1 MEDKDH
7 ETPINRGE
15 MFMRERRNRQKQP
28 EEVEPNVE
36 ETQEGEKM
44 NTSLVAV
51 LTASIVLGGT
61 ILGFLVGWFSSAY
74 YQSFLDNVLEDKENQ
89 ETQFQVTPHPEM
101 LDSDGNMIPF
111 TVSKLISVEFDPVDA
126 FDSDPFDDD

>member
-15 MFMRERRNRQKQP
+15 MFMRERRNRQTQP
-28 EEVEPNVE
+28 EEVEPKVE

-89 ETQFQVTPHPEM
+89 EAQFQVTPHPEM

>member
-15 MFMRERRNRQKQP
+15 MFMRERRNRRKQP

-36 ETQEGEKM
+36 ETQEGEKT

-74 YQSFLDNVLEDKENQ
+74 YQSFLDNVLEYKENQ
-89 ETQFQVTPHPEM
+89 EAQFQVTPHPEM
-101 LDSDGNMIPF
+101 LDSDEI
-111 TVSKLISVEFDPVDA
+111 
-126 FDSDPFDDD
+126 

>member
-15 MFMRERRNRQKQP
+15 MFMRERRNRRKQP

-74 YQSFLDNVLEDKENQ
+74 YQSFLDNVLEYKENQ
-89 ETQFQVTPHPEM
+89 EAQFQVTPHPEM